1 MTLCFIHILS
11 VLTHRFYGR
20 AVYYTTLSPL
30 VSTLSR
36 QITCKISL
44 DEIRNLIELKKYEIA
59 NMFLRRS
66 SEAFFNGEMY
76 GIKELC
82 DRRVGNEEKNKFTT
96 VSFKTDYYTHRV
108 MSLVYQD
115 LLEKGNIAPPEGVN
129 DINKY
134 YPFLTSLGMDVLLV
148 IENKEKVVLA
158 KRSKKLINMK
168 EDQWHLSMN
177 EAVSITDLYLGTV
190 K

>member
-1 MTLCFIHILS
+1 MSKCSYSVAVSRKAFNNTSDIVARCRLS
-11 VLTHRFYGR
+11 TEGNITV
-20 AVYYTTLSPL
+20 ASVY
-30 VSTLSR
+30 
-36 QITCKISL
+36 K
-44 DEIRNLIELKKYEIA
+44 
-59 NMFLRRS
+59 
-66 SEAFFNGEMY
+66 AFFNGEMY